1 MTVQPSPVGTRRPPQ
16 DVRSVALMIV
26 VSAVSVL
33 VTLVALPGYLE
44 SPLAGWLGPAVMLLN
59 LGGLVGSLVL
69 LPRVLYRAP
78 VGPIWAP
85 DEKREQRAVVYALVI
100 IALAAVSDGAATAA
114 GVALVSIA
122 ARRRW
127 PAIALTV
134 AAFGVAYAAGRGL
147 IVPLGAAAP
156 TVAQEAIG
164 VAVLVAILVLFG
176 LYRGSRRE
184 LWRSLQQEADLAR
197 REQAAR
203 VMQAREAER
212 TRIAGEMHDS
222 LSHRLALIS
231 LHAGA
236 LEYRADLDPAVA
248 REAAGVIRAAAET
261 AVEELHEV
269 LAVLRPPEAGTAPAP
284 TLADVR
290 TLADTVRATGH
301 PVDLT
306 LDVGPG
312 EPGTATTGHLYR
324 VLQESFTNAVKHAPG
339 LPITA
344 TIAGGPAGGI
354 SVSVRNPV
362 PLAPVDAPGSRMGLA
377 GLTERM
383 ALIGGR
389 FQARVVSGEF
399 LVEAWLPWA

>member
-16 DVRSVALMIV
+16 GSRSVALMIV

-78 VGPIWAP
+78 GGPIWAP

-231 LHAGA
+231 GSGV
-236 LEYRADLDPAVA
+236 PA
-248 REAAGVIRAAAET
+248 
-261 AVEELHEV
+261 
-269 LAVLRPPEAGTAPAP
+269 APC
-284 TLADVR
+284 R
-290 TLADTVRATGH
+290 RM
-301 PVDLT
+301 
-306 LDVGPG
+306 
-312 EPGTATTGHLYR
+312 
-324 VLQESFTNAVKHAPG
+324 S
-339 LPITA
+339 
-344 TIAGGPAGGI
+344 PAKW
-354 SVSVRNPV
+354 R
-362 PLAPVDAPGSRMGLA
+362 
-377 GLTERM
+377 
-383 ALIGGR
+383 
-389 FQARVVSGEF
+389 
-399 LVEAWLPWA
+399 